1 MSKDFLKK
9 LRPIALAYKAQ
20 LDSIAKANPYGV
32 EVYGAGWGS
41 NGQVI
46 SQGINNYWVNKY
58 FPDIVT
64 RDDVLRP
71 AGYLFGCHPFHNRS
85 FVMGVGV
92 RPKDVAYG
100 NNRSDFTFIAGGV
113 VPGML
118 LLQPDYIENK
128 DDWPF
133 FWGQN
138 ECTIG
143 QNAMYLYYGNILSGM

>member
-1 MSKDFLKK
+1 MKRLLTLLALTLAVSGIAAQSLQLNSKDYLE
-9 LRPIALAYKAQ
+9 RR
-20 LDSIAKANPYGV
+20 GV
-32 EVYGAGWGS
+32 NVMVYG
-41 NGQVI
+41 
-46 SQGINNYWVNKY
+46 
-58 FPDIVT
+58 
-64 RDDVLRP
+64 
-71 AGYLFGCHPFHNRS
+71 
-85 FVMGVGV
+85 
-92 RPKDVAYG
+92 DVAYG

>member
-1 MSKDFLKK
+1 M
-9 LRPIALAYKAQ
+9 
-20 LDSIAKANPYGV
+20 
-32 EVYGAGWGS
+32 
-41 NGQVI
+41 
-46 SQGINNYWVNKY
+46 NKY

>member
-1 MSKDFLKK
+1 M
-9 LRPIALAYKAQ
+9 ALTYA
-20 LDSIAKANPYGV
+20 
-32 EVYGAGWGS
+32 
-41 NGQVI
+41 
-46 SQGINNYWVNKY
+46 
-58 FPDIVT
+58 
-64 RDDVLRP
+64 
-71 AGYLFGCHPFHNRS
+71 
-85 FVMGVGV
+85 VMGVGV

>member
-1 MSKDFLKK
+1 MAIRWQQRTGHIARHQQLLGEQILPRHRDARRRAAPRRLS
-9 LRPIALAYKAQ
+9 LRLSS
-20 LDSIAKANPYGV
+20 L
-32 EVYGAGWGS
+32 
-41 NGQVI
+41 
-46 SQGINNYWVNKY
+46 
-58 FPDIVT
+58 
-64 RDDVLRP
+64 
-71 AGYLFGCHPFHNRS
+71 HNRS